1 MVTALGSLQ
10 IPGEASIP
18 ATMHHPKNLTRA
30 CGVKVWAG
38 GHAVWRRGES
48 YRTTTDISALGPGEQ
63 SCGRASLFHG
73 HGCSELSWIFVL
85 PFLQVC
91 DGKPCLLDRRH
102 SDQAPWPGL
111 AESLCW
117 F

>member
-1 MVTALGSLQ
+1 MPDTAWHDVCVPRGCHGHGLGGSLQ

-48 YRTTTDISALGPGEQ
+48 YRTTPDISALGPGEQ
-63 SCGRASLFHG
+63 SCGRAGLFHV
-73 HGCSELSWIFVL
+73 HGCSELS
-85 PFLQVC
+85 
-91 DGKPCLLDRRH
+91 
-102 SDQAPWPGL
+102 
-111 AESLCW
+111 
-117 F
+117 